1 MSTNHN
7 RIKVAD
13 LETNQPNKILKTNQN
28 GELEFSDVINPQTES
43 YNALDCITEG
53 KVLDARQGK
62 ILKDMISNNNV
73 NLATDQETQIKTAI
87 IEDNKV
93 ISRSKLFNWWQW
105 IKSQTQTI
113 SGAWNFSNKIILA
126 TGTKDTPPLIIPNG
140 TLTSSYQNGAIE
152 RDENGQLWET
162 SFGIRSRI
170 ITTKDGIILVP
181 YKAPARIQTN
191 ISGAISATYQ
201 SISENTKIGSIKDFS
216 VLRLNL
222 INEVYFVTN
231 NPSLGNI
238 EPTDAKIEIYL
249 KINNGLFTTDYSGIS
264 PTNQV
269 KIIELSGLKNN
280 GLKNYQGAFLTQ
292 IQNPDVA
299 IAQWSTLSF
308 FTQNIKDDITING
321 ETTYY
326 LRDELNSR
334 TFGASEASFSFV
346 FVNTVTYADP
356 TNIAGKNMSK
366 VIRSNNLALYLET
379 IR

>member
-1 MSTNHN
+1 M
-7 RIKVAD
+7 
-13 LETNQPNKILKTNQN
+13 
-28 GELEFSDVINPQTES
+28 
-43 YNALDCITEG
+43 
-53 KVLDARQGK
+53 
-62 ILKDMISNNNV
+62 
-73 NLATDQETQIKTAI
+73 
-87 IEDNKV
+87 
-93 ISRSKLFNWWQW
+93 
-105 IKSQTQTI
+105 
-113 SGAWNFSNKIILA
+113 
-126 TGTKDTPPLIIPNG
+126 
-140 TLTSSYQNGAIE
+140 
-152 RDENGQLWET
+152 
-162 SFGIRSRI
+162 
-170 ITTKDGIILVP
+170 
-181 YKAPARIQTN
+181 
-191 ISGAISATYQ
+191 
-201 SISENTKIGSIKDFS
+201 
-216 VLRLNL
+216 
-222 INEVYFVTN
+222 YFVTN